1 MTLLIKNGHVIDLDT
16 QTDEVM
22 DLFIEDDTIVKRD
35 KKIEEKADKIIDAS
49 GLYVMPGFIDM
60 HVHLRD
66 PGQEAKETVV
76 TGSKAA
82 ARGGFTTILAMPNTR
97 PVVDNPDV
105 VQYVHQKA
113 KNLGAIHVLQVGA
126 ITKGQKGEELADIE
140 GMVAAGSPAISEDGK
155 SVMNTKLLRDAMKIA
170 AKLKIPVLS
179 HCEDINLVEGGVV
192 NADEHGKKM
201 GFRGITNSVED
212 VIIARDIM
220 VANDTKAALHLCH
233 CSTKDSVKM
242 VALAKQEGIHVT
254 AEVCPHH
261 FILTSDDIVSDD
273 ANYKMNPPLRTK
285 ADVEALKEG
294 LKSGIMD
301 VISTDHAPHT
311 EEEKGAGIRRAPFG
325 IVGLETVAALTYTE
339 LVLKKYLTP
348 MQMAEKMSYNPSK
361 ILGLDK
367 GSLAVGKKADIVLFD
382 PNVTYKIDKTK
393 FWSKGK
399 NTPFDGRTVTGMVKT
414 TIVDGRV
421 AYDSK
426 MDRQ

>member
-1 MTLLIKNGHVIDLDT
+1 
-16 QTDEVM
+16 
-22 DLFIEDDTIVKRD
+22 
-35 KKIEEKADKIIDAS
+35 
-49 GLYVMPGFIDM
+49 
-60 HVHLRD
+60 
-66 PGQEAKETVV
+66 
-76 TGSKAA
+76 
-82 ARGGFTTILAMPNTR
+82 
-97 PVVDNPDV
+97 
-105 VQYVHQKA
+105 
-113 KNLGAIHVLQVGA
+113 
-126 ITKGQKGEELADIE
+126 
-140 GMVAAGSPAISEDGK
+140 
-155 SVMNTKLLRDAMKIA
+155 
-170 AKLKIPVLS
+170 
-179 HCEDINLVEGGVV
+179 
-192 NADEHGKKM
+192 
-201 GFRGITNSVED
+201 
-212 VIIARDIM
+212 
-220 VANDTKAALHLCH
+220 
-233 CSTKDSVKM
+233 M

-311 EEEKGAGIRRAPFG
+311 EEEKGAGIRTAPFG

-399 NTPFDGRTVTGMVKT
+399 NTAFDGRTVTGIVKT

>member
-1 MTLLIKNGHVIDLDT
+1 MTLLIKNGRIIDPDT
-16 QTDEVM
+16 KTDEVM

-35 KKIEEKADKIIDAS
+35 KKIEDKADKTIDAA

-66 PGQEAKETVV
+66 PGQEEKETVV

-82 ARGGFTTILAMPNTR
+82 ARGGFTTILAMPNTK

-105 VQYVHQKA
+105 VNYVHQKA

-126 ITKGQKGEELADIE
+126 ITKGQKGEELADIK
-140 GMVAAGSPAISEDGK
+140 GMVEAGSPAISEDGK
-155 SVMNTKLLRDAMKIA
+155 SVMNTKLLRDAMKVA
-170 AKLKIPVLS
+170 AKLNIPVLS
-179 HCEDINLVEGGVV
+179 HCEDINLVDGGVV

-201 GFRGITNSVED
+201 GLRGITNSVED

-242 VALAKQEGIHVT
+242 VALAKQEGIKVT

-261 FILTSDDIVSDD
+261 FILTSDDIVMDD

-294 LKSGIMD
+294 LKTGVMD

-311 EEEKGAGIRRAPFG
+311 EEEKSAGIKKAPFG
-325 IVGLETVAALTYTE
+325 IVGIETVAALTYTE
-339 LVLKKYLTP
+339 LVLKGYLTP
-348 MQMAEKMSYNPSK
+348 MQMAEKMSYNPSQ

-382 PNVTYKIDKTK
+382 PDKTYQIDKNK

-399 NTPFDGRTVTGMVKT
+399 NTPFDGRTVTGAVKT

-426 MDRQ
+426 MDKQ